1 MNVVVPSVSLSLVL
15 FWKENRL
22 RVLENKV
29 LKIIFGTKAGEM
41 KQAGI
46 PATLVDLCLEEI
58 CLSLTWKNK
67 YHGSFFFFFCM
78 AFLSSGRCEGCTV
91 MNP

>member
-22 RVLENKV
+22 KVLENKV
-29 LKIIFGTKAGEM
+29 LKIIFGTKAGEV

-46 PATLVDLCLEEI
+46 PATLVDLCLEGI
-58 CLSLTWKNK
+58 CLSLTWKTK
-67 YHGSFFFFFCM
+67 YPGRFFFLGGGYGFS
-78 AFLSSGRCEGCTV
+78 AFWQ
-91 MNP
+91 M

>member
-22 RVLENKV
+22 SVLENKV

-46 PATLVDLCLEEI
+46 PATLVDLCLEGI
-58 CLSLTWKNK
+58 FLSLTGKTK
-67 YHGSFFFFFCM
+67 YPVFFFIYIYIYIYIYNGFP
-78 AFLSSGRCEGCTV
+78 AFWQ
-91 MNP
+91 M